1 MSPLQYFRAITD
13 LILIPPLTFAV
24 CSLALIDLVY
34 IRKSETKAQAFPRF
48 WGRVLCRVAGI
59 RVRIEGLENIDPN
72 KTYIFAGNHCSQVDI
87 YAFQGYFP
95 HDFRWIAKKELF
107 RIPIFGHAMR
117 RTGFIAIDRSR
128 RREAMKSLNQAAE
141 HIAAGTSVII
151 FPEGTRS
158 PDGRLRPFK
167 SGAVLLAIKSGVP
180 VVPIGFNGT
189 HRILPKHRLL
199 ARSGDVVLRIG
210 KPIPTRDFKPKDKQI
225 LARHLH
231 DEVAS
236 LLDPEQQPVEETGDH

>member
-1 MSPLQYFRAITD
+1 MSPVQYLRALID

-24 CSLALIDLVY
+24 CSLALIDLIY

-48 WGRVLCRVAGI
+48 WGRVLCRIAGI

-72 KTYIFAGNHCSQVDI
+72 KTYIFAGNHCSQADI

-107 RIPIFGHAMR
+107 RIPLFGHAMR
-117 RTGFIAIDRSR
+117 RSGFVAMDRSR
-128 RREAMKSLNQAAE
+128 GREALKSLNQAAE
-141 HIAAGTSVII
+141 QIAAGTSVII

-158 PDGRLRPFK
+158 PDGRLQPFK
-167 SGAVLLAIKSGVP
+167 TGAALLAIKSGVP

-189 HRILPKHRLL
+189 HRVLPKHKLL

-210 KPIPTRDFKPKDKQI
+210 KPIPTIDFKPKDKQI
-225 LARHLH
+225 LAKRLH
-231 DEVAS
+231 DEVAR
-236 LLDPEQQPVEETGDH
+236 LLDPEQQPVEETGAH